1 MNSSTPLKPRPA
13 PGQQGSTP
21 FRSVSASRFR
31 SSLVPMNRPSPART
45 SHLTGKVATTN
56 SYGRDL
62 FRTSTPQTSRA
73 IKFAPSLPADV
84 TKTTPGGRKF
94 PQKTTQGGMYGIA
107 SAEPF
112 KMRIPSPDPEL
123 SGAALSKEVPDDPS
137 RTGTIYADQ
146 FLAHK
151 CPPNFD
157 DLQRR
162 QFFCVLDLRRLKYAA
177 DEIFVKKDWKLNIMN
192 FAKEYEKSRG
202 LIMLRYGLYEFK
214 NVKPS
219 EEVLKRW
226 RAAHNLPEPEPQAEK
241 AVPATPVQS
250 NRRPGALGAV
260 STKRKAE
267 DDLAPKD
274 NALMASTANQNKRRN
289 VAQEQTEA
297 ALTGPAPFKK
307 SKRKAD
313 ETDEPDENQPNKVQ
327 KATPTAAKS
336 KFESILNRAQSGS
349 TSPVKR
355 APLAPFGSQK
365 PSESQNINLNG
376 KSNPFAA
383 STNIFKPATVETV
396 EESSTTA
403 SVLTGHKV
411 GSVPAKGTSNI
422 FSYLSE
428 SSANNSSNENGN
440 VDGGDTETESEGEE
454 EAADSQE
461 ASQSAQPSVA
471 SSAGTN
477 TPSTQSG
484 SALFSTSNTTAAS
497 NIFGSLTK
505 SSDLTSKGGLFGRVQ
520 MGSNG
525 QPLRG
530 TVNEEEES
538 GIVPAKQPVVEKEQ
552 SKTPAK
558 QPGDFTFNATT
569 TPISFGPPSSSATK
583 PPATISHPEST
594 NESSKPEATTVAK
607 STASLFGASA
617 PANPAFQPST
627 ASLFGASTTS
637 SVSSPIKPNGTAS
650 SLFSA
655 QKSTPTSS
663 LFSPAPTKSL
673 FGDAAKANE
682 TGSSTTKEQQ
692 KGNPDVAPESK
703 ASETPS
709 TSKKPAPLFGAST
722 STATP
727 SQAAS
732 LFGSSVKATES
743 QANGAPSS
751 QSLFG
756 NTTKAPASNLFGG
769 SSSSVSFS
777 AGDNKIN
784 GSDTAKSLFD
794 SSSKPSSASFTF
806 GASKPEAT
814 PATPASKSLF
824 SSDASKPTT
833 TMGASLFGSNPA
845 PSTNIFGAKNGEAT
859 PAEKKP
865 VTTTASSLFGNTS
878 TTSNPFNSNPVP
890 AEKKAE
896 PTTSNPSTLFN
907 SAPPKAASFTFGAQS
922 PAPSNTQPTPAM
934 IFGASTN
941 GSQSNNTELKK
952 PDLQFGAPTTGSSS
966 FTFGQDTSA
975 SSGSGFTFSAGG
987 NGQSFNNPFASSA
1000 PPSTPTFGA
1009 QSSAPNPSSSFS
1021 FSFGQQAPSTP
1032 NPAPANQG
1040 ASLFGGSSNG
1050 GNGGNGAPSFSFT
1063 QATPNQ
1069 NISNPFAPKPTSS
1082 FSGTGSFLQA
1092 GGDFTGTNSPFPAPS
1107 SIGTTPVNGTP
1118 EPQTQHDDEETPQ
1131 EQISLINGGPGEEDE
1146 MILHEVRAKAIKFVP
1161 IVKGSDD
1168 EEERKSPWSTQ
1179 GVGPL
1184 RILKNK
1190 TSGTVRVLLRAEPR
1204 GHIAMNKAIL
1214 SDVEYK
1220 AKEKTVNFVAANDE
1234 GSGLET
1240 WVLQVK
1246 KPESAQQL
1254 AGILEANKSANK
1266 K

>member
-31 SSLVPMNRPSPART
+31 SSLVPMNKPSPART
-45 SHLTGKVATTN
+45 SHLTGKVATNN

-62 FRTSTPQTSRA
+62 FRTSTPQTSRTM
-73 IKFAPSLPADV
+73 KFAPSLPADV

-123 SGAALSKEVPDDPS
+123 SGAALSKEVPDDPN

-162 QFFCVLDLRRLKYAA
+162 RFFCVLDLRRLKYAA
-177 DEIFVKKDWKLNIMN
+177 DEIFAKKDWKLNIMN

-241 AVPATPVQS
+241 AAPATPVQS
-250 NRRPGALGAV
+250 SRRPGTLGAV

-267 DDLAPKD
+267 EDLAPKD

-289 VAQEQTEA
+289 VTQEQTEA

-349 TSPVKR
+349 TSPIKR

-365 PSESQNINLNG
+365 SNESQNTNLNG
-376 KSNPFAA
+376 KSNPFAG

-396 EESSTTA
+396 EESSTA
-403 SVLTGHKV
+403 G
-411 GSVPAKGTSNI
+411 
-422 FSYLSE
+422 YLSE
-428 SSANNSSNENGN
+428 SSANSSGNENGN

-477 TPSTQSG
+477 TPSAQSG
-484 SALFSTSNTTAAS
+484 SALFSSSNTTAAS
-497 NIFGSLTK
+497 NLFGGLTK

-525 QPLRG
+525 QPLRA
-530 TVNEEEES
+530 TADEEEES
-538 GIVPAKQPVVEKEQ
+538 DIVPVKQPIVEKEQ

-558 QPGDFTFNATT
+558 QPGDFTFNAST

-583 PPATISHPEST
+583 PPATVSHLEST
-594 NESSKPEATTVAK
+594 NESSKPEAAKVAK

-637 SVSSPIKPNGTAS
+637 SVSSPMKPNGTAS

-682 TGSSTTKEQQ
+682 TSSSTAKEQQ
-692 KGNPDVAPESK
+692 KGNPDVVLESK
-703 ASETPS
+703 VSETPS
-709 TSKKPAPLFGAST
+709 TSKKPTSLFGAST
-722 STATP
+722 STTTP
-727 SQAAS
+727 SQAVS
-732 LFGSSVKATES
+732 LFDSSVKATES
-743 QANGAPSS
+743 QTNGAPNG

-756 NTTKAPASNLFGG
+756 NTAKAPASNLFGG
-769 SSSSVSFS
+769 SSSSASFS
-777 AGDNKIN
+777 AGDTKTN

-794 SSSKPSSASFTF
+794 TSSKPQSASFTF
-806 GASKPEAT
+806 GASNPETT
-814 PATPASKSLF
+814 PTTPTSKSLF
-824 SSDASKPTT
+824 GSDVPKPTT
-833 TMGASLFGSNPA
+833 TMGASLFGGNPA

-865 VTTTASSLFGNTS
+865 ATTTASSLFGNTS
-878 TTSNPFNSNPVP
+878 TTSNPFNSNPAP
-890 AEKKAE
+890 TEKKAE
-896 PTTSNPSTLFN
+896 PTTSNSSSLFN

-922 PAPSNTQPTPAM
+922 PAPSNTQPAPAM

-941 GSQSNNTELKK
+941 SSQSNNTELKK

-975 SSGSGFTFSAGG
+975 APGSGFTFSAGG

-1000 PPSTPTFGA
+1000 PPPAAPMFGA
-1009 QSSAPNPSSSFS
+1009 QPSTPNPSSSFT
-1021 FSFGQQAPSTP
+1021 FGFGQQAPSTP

-1050 GNGGNGAPSFSFT
+1050 GNGANGAPSFSFT

-1118 EPQTQHDDEETPQ
+1118 EPQTQHDDEEAPQ
-1131 EQISLINGGPGEEDE
+1131 EQISLITGGPGEEDE

-1184 RILKNK
+1184 RVLKNK

-1214 SDVEYK
+1214 SDIEYK

>member
-1 MNSSTPLKPRPA
+1 
-13 PGQQGSTP
+13 
-21 FRSVSASRFR
+21 
-31 SSLVPMNRPSPART
+31 
-45 SHLTGKVATTN
+45 
-56 SYGRDL
+56 
-62 FRTSTPQTSRA
+62 
-73 IKFAPSLPADV
+73 
-84 TKTTPGGRKF
+84 
-94 PQKTTQGGMYGIA
+94 MYGIA

-177 DEIFVKKDWKLNIMN
+177 DEIFAKKDWKLNIMN

-396 EESSTTA
+396 EESSTTG

-538 GIVPAKQPVVEKEQ
+538 
-552 SKTPAK
+552 
-558 QPGDFTFNATT
+558 
-569 TPISFGPPSSSATK
+569 
-583 PPATISHPEST
+583 
-594 NESSKPEATTVAK
+594 
-607 STASLFGASA
+607 
-617 PANPAFQPST
+617 
-627 ASLFGASTTS
+627 
-637 SVSSPIKPNGTAS
+637 
-650 SLFSA
+650 
-655 QKSTPTSS
+655 
-663 LFSPAPTKSL
+663 
-673 FGDAAKANE
+673 
-682 TGSSTTKEQQ
+682 
-692 KGNPDVAPESK
+692 
-703 ASETPS
+703 
-709 TSKKPAPLFGAST
+709 
-722 STATP
+722 
-727 SQAAS
+727 
-732 LFGSSVKATES
+732 
-743 QANGAPSS
+743 
-751 QSLFG
+751 
-756 NTTKAPASNLFGG
+756 
-769 SSSSVSFS
+769 
-777 AGDNKIN
+777 
-784 GSDTAKSLFD
+784 
-794 SSSKPSSASFTF
+794 
-806 GASKPEAT
+806 
-814 PATPASKSLF
+814 
-824 SSDASKPTT
+824 
-833 TMGASLFGSNPA
+833 
-845 PSTNIFGAKNGEAT
+845 
-859 PAEKKP
+859 
-865 VTTTASSLFGNTS
+865 
-878 TTSNPFNSNPVP
+878 
-890 AEKKAE
+890 
-896 PTTSNPSTLFN
+896 
-907 SAPPKAASFTFGAQS
+907 
-922 PAPSNTQPTPAM
+922 
-934 IFGASTN
+934 
-941 GSQSNNTELKK
+941 
-952 PDLQFGAPTTGSSS
+952 
-966 FTFGQDTSA
+966 
-975 SSGSGFTFSAGG
+975 
-987 NGQSFNNPFASSA
+987 
-1000 PPSTPTFGA
+1000 
-1009 QSSAPNPSSSFS
+1009 
-1021 FSFGQQAPSTP
+1021 
-1032 NPAPANQG
+1032 ANQG

-1092 GGDFTGTNSPFPAPS
+1092 GGDFTGTSSDSPFPAPS